1 MMNRRELIL
10 ATTAVGGAFAAGWA
24 TKPLVSGAEPT
35 SEPNAASTVA
45 AQRNPN
51 AAEILM
57 LVYPK
62 FTALDLVGPQHVFS
76 LLGPEFKTQLVW
88 KDTKEV
94 VSDTGI
100 PIRPTKT
107 FAECVKDPVVIFVPG
122 GTDGTIAAMEDKEVR
137 AFLAS
142 RGAKA
147 TYVTSVCT
155 GSLVLGAAGLLK
167 GYKATS
173 HWLALDSLKLF
184 GAEPVTERV
193 VIDRN
198 RVTGAGVTAGID
210 FAITLTAKLK
220 DEKYAKAIQLM
231 SEYDPQPPYPKDG
244 TPKTAD
250 EENVK
255 LLKAMTI
262 PFNKNLE
269 AVAKR
274 LAK

>member
-1 MMNRRELIL
+1 MNRRELLL
-10 ATTAVGGAFAAGWA
+10 ATAAAGGAFIAGWT
-24 TKPLVSGAEPT
+24 TKPLA
-35 SEPNAASTVA
+35 NAADPSADPKAESNAA

-76 LLGPEFKTQLVW
+76 LLGPEFKTHLVW

-100 PIRPTKT
+100 PIRPTRT

-137 AFLAS
+137 EFLAS

-167 GYKATS
+167 GYKAAS

-184 GAEPVTERV
+184 GAEPVADRV
-193 VIDRN
+193 VVDRN

-269 AVAKR
+269 AVAKQ

>member
-1 MMNRRELIL
+1 MDRREAIKLLGIGV
-10 ATTAVGGAFAAGWA
+10 AATAVTGTSAPADEK
-24 TKPLVSGAEPT
+24 KPESKDV
-35 SEPNAASTVA
+35 
-45 AQRNPN
+45 
-51 AAEILM
+51 LM

-76 LLGPEFKTQLVW
+76 LLGPQYKVWLVW

-100 PIRPTKT
+100 PIRPTMA
-107 FAECVKDPVVIFVPG
+107 FKDCPEVPAVVFVPG
-122 GTDGTIAAMEDKEVR
+122 GTDGTLAAMEDKEVR
-137 AFLAS
+137 DFLVS

-167 GYKATS
+167 GYKATC
-173 HWLALDSLKLF
+173 HWLALDALKGL
-184 GAEPVTERV
+184 GAEPVAERV
-193 VIDRN
+193 VVDRN

-210 FAITLTAKLK
+210 FGLTLAAKLK
-220 DEKYAKAIQLM
+220 DEKYAKAVQLM
-231 SEYDPQPPYPKDG
+231 MEYDPQPPFPKDG

-250 EENVK
+250 SDNAK
-255 LLKAMTI
+255 MLRAMTA
-262 PFNKNLE
+262 PFNTNLD
-269 AVAKR
+269 AAIQR

>member
-1 MMNRRELIL
+1 MNRRELIL

-24 TKPLVSGAEPT
+24 TKPLTSGAEPT

-100 PIRPTKT
+100 PIRPTMA
-107 FAECVKDPVVIFVPG
+107 FKDCPEDPAVIFVPG
-122 GTDGTIAAMEDKEVR
+122 GTEGTLAVMEDKEVR
-137 AFLAS
+137 EFLAG

-147 TYVTSVCT
+147 KFVTSVCT

-173 HWLALDSLKLF
+173 HWLTLDTLKAF
-184 GAEPVTERV
+184 GAEPVAERV
-193 VIDRN
+193 VVDRN

-210 FAITLTAKLK
+210 FGLTLAAKLK
-220 DEKYAKAIQLM
+220 DEKYAQAVQLM
-231 SEYDPQPPYPKDG
+231 MEYDPKPPFPKDG

-250 EENVK
+250 ADNVK
-255 LLKAMTI
+255 MLRAMTV
-262 PFNKNLE
+262 PFQTKLD
-269 AVAKR
+269 AAAKR

>member
-1 MMNRRELIL
+1 MNRRELIL

-24 TKPLVSGAEPT
+24 TKPLASGAEPT

-122 GTDGTIAAMEDKEVR
+122 GTDGTIAAMEDKDVR
-137 AFLAS
+137 EFLAS

-155 GSLVLGAAGLLK
+155 GSLVL
-167 GYKATS
+167 
-173 HWLALDSLKLF
+173 
-184 GAEPVTERV
+184 RV
-193 VIDRN
+193 VVDRN

-244 TPKTAD
+244 SPKTAD
-250 EENVK
+250 KENLE

-262 PFNKNLE
+262 PFNQNLE